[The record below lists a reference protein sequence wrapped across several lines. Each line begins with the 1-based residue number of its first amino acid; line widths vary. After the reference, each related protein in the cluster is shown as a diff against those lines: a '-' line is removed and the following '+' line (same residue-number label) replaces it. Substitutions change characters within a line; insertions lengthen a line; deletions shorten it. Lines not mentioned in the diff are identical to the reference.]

1 MKLGIFGGTFDPP
14 HIGHLILAA
23 SAQEQLGLDRVLWV
37 LTPYPPHKMGQHISP
52 LDDRLT
58 MVLLAI
64 AGNNKFSLSRVDID
78 RQPPHYAVD
87 TVNLLH
93 QAKPKDSLIYLMGAD
108 SLNDLPAWHTPARFV
123 EACDVLGIIKR
134 AGETVETAKLEVV
147 IPGLKKKLQFLDT
160 PLIEISGTD
169 IRNRV
174 KEGKQYR
181 YLVPEKV
188 YHYILNHK
196 LYQG

>member
-14 HIGHLILAA
+14 HLGHLILATA
-23 SAQEQLGLDRVLWV
+23 AQEQLGLDRVLWV
-37 LTPYPPHKMGQHISP
+37 LTPYPPHKTGQRVSP

-87 TVNLLH
+87 TVNILR
-93 QAKPKDSLIYLMGAD
+93 QEKPKDSLIYLMGAD
-108 SLNDLPAWHTPARFV
+108 SLNDLPAWHTPALFV
-123 EACDVLGIIKR
+123 EACHGLGIIKR
-134 AGETVETAKLEVV
+134 SGQPVDTTKLEAV
-147 IPGLKKKLQFLDT
+147 IPGLTKKLHFLET
-160 PLIEISGTD
+160 PIIEISGTD
-169 IRNRV
+169 IRLRV
-174 KEGKQYR
+174 KESRPFR

-188 YHYILNHK
+188 FHFILNHK